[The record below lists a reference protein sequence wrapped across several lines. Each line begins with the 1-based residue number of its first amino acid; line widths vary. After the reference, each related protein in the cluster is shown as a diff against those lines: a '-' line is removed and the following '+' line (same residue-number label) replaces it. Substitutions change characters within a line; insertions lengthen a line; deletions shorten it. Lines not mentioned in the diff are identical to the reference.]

1 MTTDKNNFGGKEDM
15 TKEVEKFSKKYGL
28 RALFED
34 FISSPE
40 SQTTLRTHHERVIQE
55 AVHLIDEAPE
65 KLKEALAP
73 LKKEISGYSLEA
85 YTDLFISMMEVEL
98 YKASKILPD
107 AMRVLFECEVDE
119 EKENDSFIEFIQTFL
134 GSKNSLLDLD
144 SMLKNM
150 DDEFMEFV
158 SHEIVS
164 RVIEHTIPDPVMTL
178 AKALSDL
185 GIGIGVGIL
194 VPVDS
199 DEEDSDK

>member
-1 MTTDKNNFGGKEDM
+1 MTTDKNFGGKEDM